1 MEAARAGRVLG
12 IDPGTLR
19 MGFAVLDGERGA
31 PRLVESGVLE
41 APASATPARRLG
53 QLFRALLVVVERTA
67 PECMAIESSFFGKNA
82 LSMLRL
88 GEARGCALAVAGSR
102 DLPAFDYPP
111 ARVKKSVTGNGNATK
126 SQVARALVALLPGM
140 TPVAELAW
148 LDQSDAIAVAW
159 CHLEA
164 AELARRHARVDAA
177 VAAAALRNAPR
188 SADAGSRASLPR
200 GGTKQAAFP
209 GRSGGRAGDSVLD
222 VTAAVA
228 RWQSKRRR

>member
-1 MEAARAGRVLG
+1 MEAARTGRVLG

-31 PRLVESGVLE
+31 ARLVESGVLE

-53 QLFRALLVVVERTA
+53 QLFRALTVVVERTA
-67 PECMAIESSFFGKNA
+67 PDCVAIESSFFGKNA

-102 DLPAFDYPP
+102 DLPAFDYAP

-126 SQVARALVALLPGM
+126 EQVARALLALLPGM
-140 TPVAELAW
+140 ATLAELAW
-148 LDQSDAIAVAW
+148 LDQSDAVAVAW

-164 AELARRHARVDAA
+164 SELAKRTERLNEALANMRGGDGRATLTRRAPRSGRAG
-177 VAAAALRNAPR
+177 AAAADPPAAAGPL
-188 SADAGSRASLPR
+188 DAA
-200 GGTKQAAFP
+200 
-209 GRSGGRAGDSVLD
+209 
-222 VTAAVA
+222 AAVA
-228 RWQSKRRR
+228 RWQARRKR